1 MWGQKTKALFNFDRV
16 GSKSKRVTNVTES
29 ASKGAFVLTM
39 ADTSEIYSGDQIALT
54 MKTPAAEAQLL
65 AGLTVDE
72 GWTALTDGM
81 QV

>member
-54 MKTPAAEAQLL
+54 MKTPAAEVY
-65 AGLTVDE
+65 LT
-72 GWTALTDGM
+72 LT
-81 QV
+81 